1 MHIKYVESEKI
12 AKFIIKW
19 KLLVSKYDLYFLYPP
34 LTIVYTSPPMS
45 EKMLKFVEI
54 GQQNPPKRDKNSRK
68 EDFNE
73 IYSEFIKGKAN
84 EQSSRCSQCGVPFCQ
99 VHCPLSNNIPD
110 WLKLTAEGRHEEA
123 YQLSQSTNNM
133 PEVCGRICPQDRLC
147 EGNCV
152 IEQSG
157 HGTVTIGSIE
167 KYITETAWE
176 NGWVKPIKVINEI
189 NQSIGIIGAGPA
201 GLACGE
207 ELRKKGY
214 QVTIYDRYDRSGGLL
229 IYGIPN
235 FKLEKHVV
243 ERRIKLLKE
252 GGIQFVNN
260 FEVGKDATL
269 KELNEKHDAILIAT
283 GVYKAR
289 QLDIDTSSV
298 NNSIPAL
305 DFLIESNRTG
315 LGDSPSKNKYL
326 TAKDKHVVV
335 IGGGDTA
342 MDCVRTAIRQ
352 QAKEVTCLYR
362 RNKENMPGSAREVLN
377 AEQEGIKFNWLS
389 VPSKIISDSATAT
402 SMTYKVATLGEV
414 DESGRRKPIDTGVE
428 KQIKSDLIIQA
439 LGFEPEDLNH
449 NFKTNI
455 ELTSWKTVKV
465 DFKKFQTSNPK
476 IFAAGDIVRGASLVV
491 WAIHDGREVAKSI
504 HNFLQ
509 SSKIKKAS

>member
-1 MHIKYVESEKI
+1 MLEFHKKKSKNPSKTEPEKRIK
-12 AKFIIKW
+12 
-19 KLLVSKYDLYFLYPP
+19 
-34 LTIVYTSPPMS
+34 
-45 EKMLKFVEI
+45 
-54 GQQNPPKRDKNSRK
+54 
-68 EDFNE
+68 DFQE
-73 IYSEFIKGKAN
+73 IYSQFDKNDSI
-84 EQSSRCSQCGVPFCQ
+84 EQSSRCSQCGIPYCQ
-99 VHCPLSNNIPD
+99 IHCPLNNNIPD
-110 WLKLTAEGRHEEA
+110 WLRYIAEGRLEEA
-123 YQLSQSTNNM
+123 YQVSASTNAF
-133 PEVCGRICPQDRLC
+133 PEVCGRVCPQDRLC

-152 IEQSG
+152 VEQAG
-157 HGTVTIGSIE
+157 FGAITIGNLE
-167 KYITETAWE
+167 KYLTEIAWE
-176 NGWVKPIKVINEI
+176 KGWVKNLSSQNQYKQKVA
-189 NQSIGIIGAGPA
+189 IIGSGPA
-201 GLACGE
+201 GMAASAYLIQN
-207 ELRKKGY
+207 GY
-214 QVTIYDRYDRSGGLL
+214 KVDVYEKNDRAGGLM

-235 FKLEKHVV
+235 FKLDKKIV
-243 ERRIKLLKE
+243 ERRTEWLTDSGVVFNL
-252 GGIQFVNN
+252 NT
-260 FEVGKDATL
+260 EVGKNISFQDL
-269 KELNEKHDAILIAT
+269 EKDYDAILIAT

-289 QLDIDTSSV
+289 QLDIDTSTV

-476 IFAAGDIVRGASLVV
+476 IFAAGDIVTGASLDL
-491 WAIHDGREVAKSI
+491 WAIQDGREVPKSN
-504 HNFLQ
+504 HKFLQ

>member
-1 MHIKYVESEKI
+1 MLEFHKKKSKNPSKTEPEKRIK
-12 AKFIIKW
+12 
-19 KLLVSKYDLYFLYPP
+19 
-34 LTIVYTSPPMS
+34 
-45 EKMLKFVEI
+45 
-54 GQQNPPKRDKNSRK
+54 
-68 EDFNE
+68 DFQE
-73 IYSEFIKGKAN
+73 IYSQFDKNDSID
-84 EQSSRCSQCGVPFCQ
+84 QSSRCSQCGIPYCQ
-99 VHCPLSNNIPD
+99 IHCPLNNNIPD
-110 WLKLTAEGRHEEA
+110 WLRYIAEGRLEEA
-123 YQLSQSTNNM
+123 YQVSASTNAF
-133 PEVCGRICPQDRLC
+133 PEVCGRVCPQDRLC

-152 IEQSG
+152 GEQAG
-157 HGTVTIGSIE
+157 FGAITIGNLE
-167 KYITETAWE
+167 KYLTEIAWE
-176 NGWVKPIKVINEI
+176 RGWVKNLSSQNQYKQKVA
-189 NQSIGIIGAGPA
+189 IIGSGPA
-201 GLACGE
+201 GMAASAYLIQN
-207 ELRKKGY
+207 GY
-214 QVTIYDRYDRSGGLL
+214 KVDVYEKNDRAGGLM

-235 FKLEKHVV
+235 FKLDKKIV
-243 ERRIKLLKE
+243 ERRTEWLTDSGVVFNLNI
-252 GGIQFVNN
+252 
-260 FEVGKDATL
+260 EVGKNISFQDL
-269 KELNEKHDAILIAT
+269 EKDYDAILIAT

-389 VPSKIISDSATAT
+389 VPSKIISDSTTAT

>member
-1 MHIKYVESEKI
+1 MLEFHKKKSKNPSKTEPEKRIK
-12 AKFIIKW
+12 
-19 KLLVSKYDLYFLYPP
+19 
-34 LTIVYTSPPMS
+34 
-45 EKMLKFVEI
+45 
-54 GQQNPPKRDKNSRK
+54 
-68 EDFNE
+68 DFQE
-73 IYSEFIKGKAN
+73 IYSQFDKKDSV
-84 EQSSRCSQCGVPFCQ
+84 EQSSRCSQCGIPYCQ
-99 VHCPLSNNIPD
+99 IHCPLNNNIPD
-110 WLKLTAEGRHEEA
+110 WLRYIAEGRLEEA
-123 YQLSQSTNNM
+123 YQVSASTNAF
-133 PEVCGRICPQDRLC
+133 PEVCGRVCPQDRLC

-152 IEQSG
+152 VEQAG
-157 HGTVTIGSIE
+157 FGAITIGNLE
-167 KYITETAWE
+167 KYLTEIAWE
-176 NGWVKPIKVINEI
+176 KGWVKNLSSQ
-189 NQSIGIIGAGPA
+189 NQHKQRVAIIGSGPA
-201 GLACGE
+201 GMAASAYLTQN
-207 ELRKKGY
+207 GY
-214 QVTIYDRYDRSGGLL
+214 QVDVFEKNDRAGGLM

-235 FKLEKHVV
+235 FKLDKKIV
-243 ERRIKLLKE
+243 ERRTEWLTDSGVVFNL
-252 GGIQFVNN
+252 NS
-260 FEVGKDATL
+260 EVGKNISFQDL
-269 KELNEKHDAILIAT
+269 EKDYDAILIAT

>member
-1 MHIKYVESEKI
+1 MLEFHKKKSKNPSKTEPEKRIK
-12 AKFIIKW
+12 
-19 KLLVSKYDLYFLYPP
+19 
-34 LTIVYTSPPMS
+34 
-45 EKMLKFVEI
+45 
-54 GQQNPPKRDKNSRK
+54 
-68 EDFNE
+68 DFQE
-73 IYSEFIKGKAN
+73 IYSQFDKN
-84 EQSSRCSQCGVPFCQ
+84 DSVEQSSRCSQCGIPYCQ
-99 VHCPLSNNIPD
+99 IHCPLNNNIPD
-110 WLKLTAEGRHEEA
+110 WLRYIAEGRLEEA
-123 YQLSQSTNNM
+123 YQVSASTNAF
-133 PEVCGRICPQDRLC
+133 PEVCGRVCPQDRLC

-152 IEQSG
+152 VEQAG
-157 HGTVTIGSIE
+157 FGAITIGNLE
-167 KYITETAWE
+167 KYLTEIAWE
-176 NGWVKPIKVINEI
+176 KGWVKNLSSQNQYKQKVA
-189 NQSIGIIGAGPA
+189 IIGSGPA
-201 GLACGE
+201 GMAASAYLIQN
-207 ELRKKGY
+207 GY
-214 QVTIYDRYDRSGGLL
+214 KVDVYEKNDRAGGLM

-235 FKLEKHVV
+235 FKLDKKIV
-243 ERRIKLLKE
+243 ERRTEWLTDSGVVFNL
-252 GGIQFVNN
+252 NT
-260 FEVGKDATL
+260 EVGKNISFQDL
-269 KELNEKHDAILIAT
+269 EKDYDAILIAT

-289 QLDIDTSSV
+289 QLDIDTSTV

-389 VPSKIISDSATAT
+389 VPSKIISDSSTAT

>member
-1 MHIKYVESEKI
+1 MLEFHKKKSKNPSKTEPEKRIK
-12 AKFIIKW
+12 
-19 KLLVSKYDLYFLYPP
+19 
-34 LTIVYTSPPMS
+34 
-45 EKMLKFVEI
+45 
-54 GQQNPPKRDKNSRK
+54 
-68 EDFNE
+68 DFQE
-73 IYSEFIKGKAN
+73 IYSQFDKNDSI
-84 EQSSRCSQCGVPFCQ
+84 EQSSRCSQCGIPYCQ
-99 VHCPLSNNIPD
+99 IHCPLNNNIPD
-110 WLKLTAEGRHEEA
+110 WLRYIAEGRLEEA
-123 YQLSQSTNNM
+123 YQVSASTNAF
-133 PEVCGRICPQDRLC
+133 PEVCGRVCPQDRLC

-152 IEQSG
+152 VEQAG
-157 HGTVTIGSIE
+157 FGAITIGNLE
-167 KYITETAWE
+167 KYLTEIAWE
-176 NGWVKPIKVINEI
+176 KGWVKNLSSQNQYKQKVA
-189 NQSIGIIGAGPA
+189 IIGSGPA
-201 GLACGE
+201 GMAASAYLIQN
-207 ELRKKGY
+207 GY
-214 QVTIYDRYDRSGGLL
+214 KVDVYEKNDRAGGLM

-235 FKLEKHVV
+235 FKLDKKIV
-243 ERRIKLLKE
+243 ERRTEWLTDSGVVFNL
-252 GGIQFVNN
+252 NT
-260 FEVGKDATL
+260 EVGKNISFQDL
-269 KELNEKHDAILIAT
+269 EKDYDAILIAT

-289 QLDIDTSSV
+289 ELDIDTSTV

-389 VPSKIISDSATAT
+389 VPSKIISDSTTAT

>member
-1 MHIKYVESEKI
+1 MLEFHKKKSKNPSKTEPEKRIK
-12 AKFIIKW
+12 
-19 KLLVSKYDLYFLYPP
+19 
-34 LTIVYTSPPMS
+34 
-45 EKMLKFVEI
+45 
-54 GQQNPPKRDKNSRK
+54 
-68 EDFNE
+68 DFQE
-73 IYSEFIKGKAN
+73 IYSQFDKNDSI
-84 EQSSRCSQCGVPFCQ
+84 EQSSRCSQCGIPYCQ
-99 VHCPLSNNIPD
+99 IHCPLNNNIPD
-110 WLKLTAEGRHEEA
+110 WLRYIAEGRLEEA
-123 YQLSQSTNNM
+123 YQVSASTNAF
-133 PEVCGRICPQDRLC
+133 PEVCGRVCPQDRLC

-152 IEQSG
+152 VEQAG
-157 HGTVTIGSIE
+157 FGAITIGNLE
-167 KYITETAWE
+167 KYLTEIAWE
-176 NGWVKPIKVINEI
+176 KGWVKNLSSQNQYKQKVA
-189 NQSIGIIGAGPA
+189 IIGSGPA
-201 GLACGE
+201 GMAASAYLIQN
-207 ELRKKGY
+207 GY
-214 QVTIYDRYDRSGGLL
+214 KVDVYEKNDRAGGLM

-235 FKLEKHVV
+235 FKLDKKIV
-243 ERRIKLLKE
+243 ERRTEWLTNSGVVFNL
-252 GGIQFVNN
+252 NT
-260 FEVGKDATL
+260 EVGKNISFQDL
-269 KELNEKHDAILIAT
+269 EKDYDAILIAT

-289 QLDIDTSSV
+289 QLDIDTSTV

-389 VPSKIISDSATAT
+389 VPSKIISDSSTAT

>member
-1 MHIKYVESEKI
+1 MLEFHKKKPKNPSKTEPEKRIK
-12 AKFIIKW
+12 
-19 KLLVSKYDLYFLYPP
+19 
-34 LTIVYTSPPMS
+34 
-45 EKMLKFVEI
+45 
-54 GQQNPPKRDKNSRK
+54 
-68 EDFNE
+68 DFQE
-73 IYSEFIKGKAN
+73 IYSQFDKN
-84 EQSSRCSQCGVPFCQ
+84 DSVEQSSRCSQCGIPYCQ
-99 VHCPLSNNIPD
+99 IHCPLNNNIPD
-110 WLKLTAEGRHEEA
+110 WLRYIAEGRLEEA
-123 YQLSQSTNNM
+123 YQVSASTNAF
-133 PEVCGRICPQDRLC
+133 PEVCGRVCPQDRLC

-152 IEQSG
+152 VEQAG
-157 HGTVTIGSIE
+157 FGAITIGNLE
-167 KYITETAWE
+167 KYLTEIAWE
-176 NGWVKPIKVINEI
+176 KGWVKNLSSQNQFKQKVA
-189 NQSIGIIGAGPA
+189 IIGSGPA
-201 GLACGE
+201 GMAASAYLTQN
-207 ELRKKGY
+207 GY
-214 QVTIYDRYDRSGGLL
+214 QVDVFEKNDRAGGLM

-235 FKLEKHVV
+235 FKLDKKIV
-243 ERRIKLLKE
+243 ERRTEWLLESGVK
-252 GGIQFVNN
+252 FNLN
-260 FEVGKDATL
+260 MEVGKNISFQDL
-269 KELNEKHDAILIAT
+269 EKDYDAILIAT

-289 QLDIDTSSV
+289 KLDIDTSSV
-298 NNSIPAL
+298 DNSIPAL

-315 LGDSPSKNKYL
+315 LGDSPSNNKFL
-326 TAKDKHVVV
+326 TAKDKSVVV

-389 VPSKIISDSATAT
+389 VPSKIISDNSTAT
-402 SMTYKVATLGEV
+402 SMTYKVAALGEV
-414 DESGRRKPIDTGVE
+414 DESGRRKPVDTGVE

-439 LGFEPEDLNH
+439 LGFEPEDLNY

-465 DFKKFQTSNPK
+465 DFKKFQTSNQK

>member
-1 MHIKYVESEKI
+1 MLEFHKKKSKNPSKVEPEKRIK
-12 AKFIIKW
+12 
-19 KLLVSKYDLYFLYPP
+19 
-34 LTIVYTSPPMS
+34 
-45 EKMLKFVEI
+45 
-54 GQQNPPKRDKNSRK
+54 
-68 EDFNE
+68 DFQE
-73 IYSEFIKGKAN
+73 IYSQFDKNDSI
-84 EQSSRCSQCGVPFCQ
+84 EQSSRCSQCGIPYCQ
-99 VHCPLSNNIPD
+99 IHCPLNNNIPD
-110 WLKLTAEGRHEEA
+110 WLRYIAEGRLEEA
-123 YQLSQSTNNM
+123 YQVSASTNAF
-133 PEVCGRICPQDRLC
+133 PEVCGRVCPQDRLC

-152 IEQSG
+152 VEQAG
-157 HGTVTIGSIE
+157 FGAITIGNLE
-167 KYITETAWE
+167 KYLTEIAWE
-176 NGWVKPIKVINEI
+176 KGWVKNLSSQ
-189 NQSIGIIGAGPA
+189 NQHKQRVAIIGSGPA
-201 GLACGE
+201 GMAASTYLIQN
-207 ELRKKGY
+207 GY
-214 QVTIYDRYDRSGGLL
+214 QVDVFEKNDRAGGLM

-235 FKLEKHVV
+235 FKLDKKIV
-243 ERRIKLLKE
+243 ERRTEWLTDSGVVFNL
-252 GGIQFVNN
+252 NT
-260 FEVGKDATL
+260 EVGKNISFQDL
-269 KELNEKHDAILIAT
+269 EKDYDAILIAT

-305 DFLIESNRTG
+305 DFLIESNRAG

-389 VPSKIISDSATAT
+389 VPSKIISDSSTAT

-504 HNFLQ
+504 HNFLK

>member
-1 MHIKYVESEKI
+1 MLEFHKKKPKNPSKTEPEKRIK
-12 AKFIIKW
+12 
-19 KLLVSKYDLYFLYPP
+19 
-34 LTIVYTSPPMS
+34 
-45 EKMLKFVEI
+45 
-54 GQQNPPKRDKNSRK
+54 
-68 EDFNE
+68 DFQE
-73 IYSEFIKGKAN
+73 IYSQFDKN
-84 EQSSRCSQCGVPFCQ
+84 DSVEQSSRCSQCGIPYCQ
-99 VHCPLSNNIPD
+99 IHCPLNNNIPD
-110 WLKLTAEGRHEEA
+110 WLRYIAEGRLEEA
-123 YQLSQSTNNM
+123 YQVSASTNAF
-133 PEVCGRICPQDRLC
+133 PEVCGRVCPQDRLC

-152 IEQSG
+152 VEQAG
-157 HGTVTIGSIE
+157 FGAITIGNLE
-167 KYITETAWE
+167 KYLTEIAWE
-176 NGWVKPIKVINEI
+176 KGWVKNLSSQNQFKQKVA
-189 NQSIGIIGAGPA
+189 IIGSGPA
-201 GLACGE
+201 GMAASAYLTQN
-207 ELRKKGY
+207 GY
-214 QVTIYDRYDRSGGLL
+214 QVDVFEKNDRAGGLM

-235 FKLEKHVV
+235 FKLDKKIV
-243 ERRIKLLKE
+243 ERRTEWLLESGVK
-252 GGIQFVNN
+252 FNLN
-260 FEVGKDATL
+260 MEVGKNISFQDL
-269 KELNEKHDAILIAT
+269 EKDYDAILIAT

-289 QLDIDTSSV
+289 KLDIDTSSV
-298 NNSIPAL
+298 DNSIPAL

-315 LGDSPSKNKYL
+315 LGDSPSNNKFL
-326 TAKDKHVVV
+326 TAKNKNVVV

-389 VPSKIISDSATAT
+389 VPSKIISDNSTAT
-402 SMTYKVATLGEV
+402 SMTYKVASLGEV
-414 DESGRRKPIDTGVE
+414 DESGRRKPVDTGVE

-439 LGFEPEDLNH
+439 LGFEPEDLNL

>member
-1 MHIKYVESEKI
+1 MLEFHKKKSKNPSKTEPEKRIK
-12 AKFIIKW
+12 
-19 KLLVSKYDLYFLYPP
+19 
-34 LTIVYTSPPMS
+34 
-45 EKMLKFVEI
+45 
-54 GQQNPPKRDKNSRK
+54 
-68 EDFNE
+68 DFQE
-73 IYSEFIKGKAN
+73 IYSQFDKNDSI
-84 EQSSRCSQCGVPFCQ
+84 EQSSRCSQCGIPYCQ
-99 VHCPLSNNIPD
+99 IHCPLNNNIPD
-110 WLKLTAEGRHEEA
+110 WLRYIAEGRLEEA
-123 YQLSQSTNNM
+123 YQVSASTNAF
-133 PEVCGRICPQDRLC
+133 PEVCGRVCPQDRLC

-152 IEQSG
+152 VEQAG
-157 HGTVTIGSIE
+157 FGAITIGNLE
-167 KYITETAWE
+167 KYLTEIAWE
-176 NGWVKPIKVINEI
+176 RGWVKNLSSQNQYKQKVA
-189 NQSIGIIGAGPA
+189 IIGSGPA
-201 GLACGE
+201 GMAASAYLTQN
-207 ELRKKGY
+207 GY
-214 QVTIYDRYDRSGGLL
+214 QVDVFEKNDRAGGLM

-235 FKLEKHVV
+235 FKLDKKNV
-243 ERRIKLLKE
+243 ERRTEWLTDSGVVFNL
-252 GGIQFVNN
+252 NT
-260 FEVGKDATL
+260 EVGKNISFQDL
-269 KELNEKHDAILIAT
+269 EKDYDAILIAT

-289 QLDIDTSSV
+289 QLDIDTSTV

-389 VPSKIISDSATAT
+389 VPSKIISDSSTAI

>member
-1 MHIKYVESEKI
+1 MLEFHKKKSKNPSKTEPEKRIK
-12 AKFIIKW
+12 
-19 KLLVSKYDLYFLYPP
+19 
-34 LTIVYTSPPMS
+34 
-45 EKMLKFVEI
+45 
-54 GQQNPPKRDKNSRK
+54 
-68 EDFNE
+68 DFQE
-73 IYSEFIKGKAN
+73 IYSQFDKN
-84 EQSSRCSQCGVPFCQ
+84 DSVEQSSRCSQCGIPYCQ
-99 VHCPLSNNIPD
+99 IHCPLNNNIPD
-110 WLKLTAEGRHEEA
+110 WLRYIAEGRLEEA
-123 YQLSQSTNNM
+123 YQVSASTNAF
-133 PEVCGRICPQDRLC
+133 PEVCGRVCPQDRLC

-152 IEQSG
+152 VEQAG
-157 HGTVTIGSIE
+157 FGAITIGNLE
-167 KYITETAWE
+167 KYLTEIAWE
-176 NGWVKPIKVINEI
+176 KGWVKNLSSQ
-189 NQSIGIIGAGPA
+189 NQHKQRVAIIGSGPA
-201 GLACGE
+201 GMAASAYLTQN
-207 ELRKKGY
+207 GY
-214 QVTIYDRYDRSGGLL
+214 QVDVFEKNDRAGGLM

-235 FKLEKHVV
+235 FKLDKKIV
-243 ERRIKLLKE
+243 ERRTEWLTESGVTFNLKT
-252 GGIQFVNN
+252 
-260 FEVGKDATL
+260 EVGKNISFQDL
-269 KELNEKHDAILIAT
+269 EKDYDAILIAT

-389 VPSKIISDSATAT
+389 VPSKIISDSSTAT

>member
-1 MHIKYVESEKI
+1 MLEFHKKKSKNPSKTEPEKRIK
-12 AKFIIKW
+12 
-19 KLLVSKYDLYFLYPP
+19 
-34 LTIVYTSPPMS
+34 
-45 EKMLKFVEI
+45 
-54 GQQNPPKRDKNSRK
+54 
-68 EDFNE
+68 DFQE
-73 IYSEFIKGKAN
+73 IYSQFDKN
-84 EQSSRCSQCGVPFCQ
+84 DSVEQSSRCSQCGIPYCQ
-99 VHCPLSNNIPD
+99 IHCPLNNNIPD
-110 WLKLTAEGRHEEA
+110 WLRYIAEGRLEEA
-123 YQLSQSTNNM
+123 YQVSASTNAF
-133 PEVCGRICPQDRLC
+133 PEVCGRVCPQDRLC

-152 IEQSG
+152 VEQAG
-157 HGTVTIGSIE
+157 FGAITIGNLE
-167 KYITETAWE
+167 KYLTEIAWE
-176 NGWVKPIKVINEI
+176 KGWVKNLSSQ
-189 NQSIGIIGAGPA
+189 NQHKQRVAIIGSGPA
-201 GLACGE
+201 GMAASAYLTQN
-207 ELRKKGY
+207 GY
-214 QVTIYDRYDRSGGLL
+214 QVEVFEKNDRAGGLM

-235 FKLEKHVV
+235 FKLDKKIV
-243 ERRIKLLKE
+243 ERRTEWLTESGVTFNL
-252 GGIQFVNN
+252 NM
-260 FEVGKDATL
+260 EVGKNISFQDL
-269 KELNEKHDAILIAT
+269 EKDYDAILIAT

-389 VPSKIISDSATAT
+389 VPSKIITDSSTAT
-402 SMTYKVATLGEV
+402 NMTYKVATLGEV

-439 LGFEPEDLNH
+439 LGFEPEDLNN

-509 SSKIKKAS
+509 NSKIKKAS

>member
-1 MHIKYVESEKI
+1 MLEFHKKKSKNPSKTEPEKRIK
-12 AKFIIKW
+12 
-19 KLLVSKYDLYFLYPP
+19 
-34 LTIVYTSPPMS
+34 
-45 EKMLKFVEI
+45 
-54 GQQNPPKRDKNSRK
+54 
-68 EDFNE
+68 DFQE
-73 IYSEFIKGKAN
+73 IYSQFDKNDSI
-84 EQSSRCSQCGVPFCQ
+84 EQSSRCSQCGIPYCQ
-99 VHCPLSNNIPD
+99 IHCPLNNNIPD
-110 WLKLTAEGRHEEA
+110 WLRYIAEGRLEEA
-123 YQLSQSTNNM
+123 YQVSASTNAF
-133 PEVCGRICPQDRLC
+133 PEVCGRVCPQDRLC

-152 IEQSG
+152 VEQAG
-157 HGTVTIGSIE
+157 FGAITIGNLE
-167 KYITETAWE
+167 KYLTEIAWE
-176 NGWVKPIKVINEI
+176 KGWVKNLSSQNQYKQKVA
-189 NQSIGIIGAGPA
+189 IIGSGPA
-201 GLACGE
+201 GMAASAYLIQN
-207 ELRKKGY
+207 GY
-214 QVTIYDRYDRSGGLL
+214 QVDVFEKNDRAGGLM

-235 FKLEKHVV
+235 FKLDKKIV
-243 ERRIKLLKE
+243 ERRTEWLTDSGVVFNL
-252 GGIQFVNN
+252 NM
-260 FEVGKDATL
+260 EVGKNISFQDL
-269 KELNEKHDAILIAT
+269 EKDYDAILIAT

>member
-1 MHIKYVESEKI
+1 MLEFHKKKSKNPSKTEPEKRIK
-12 AKFIIKW
+12 
-19 KLLVSKYDLYFLYPP
+19 
-34 LTIVYTSPPMS
+34 
-45 EKMLKFVEI
+45 
-54 GQQNPPKRDKNSRK
+54 
-68 EDFNE
+68 DFQE
-73 IYSEFIKGKAN
+73 IYSQFDKN
-84 EQSSRCSQCGVPFCQ
+84 DSVEQSSRCSQCGIPYCQ
-99 VHCPLSNNIPD
+99 IHCPLNNNIPD
-110 WLKLTAEGRHEEA
+110 WLRYIAEGRLEEA
-123 YQLSQSTNNM
+123 YQVSASTNAF
-133 PEVCGRICPQDRLC
+133 PEVCGRVCPQDRLC

-152 IEQSG
+152 VEQAG
-157 HGTVTIGSIE
+157 FGAITIGNLE
-167 KYITETAWE
+167 KYLTEIAWE
-176 NGWVKPIKVINEI
+176 KGWVKNLSSQNQYKQKVAV
-189 NQSIGIIGAGPA
+189 IGSGPA
-201 GLACGE
+201 GMAASAYLIQN
-207 ELRKKGY
+207 GY
-214 QVTIYDRYDRSGGLL
+214 QVDVYEKNDRAGGLM

-235 FKLEKHVV
+235 FKLDKKIV
-243 ERRIKLLKE
+243 ERRTEWLTDSGVVFNL
-252 GGIQFVNN
+252 NT
-260 FEVGKDATL
+260 EVGKNISFQDL
-269 KELNEKHDAILIAT
+269 EKDYDAILIAT

-389 VPSKIISDSATAT
+389 VPSKIISNSAIAT

-439 LGFEPEDLNH
+439 LGFEPEDLNY

>member
-1 MHIKYVESEKI
+1 MLEFHKKKSKNPSKTEPEKRIK
-12 AKFIIKW
+12 
-19 KLLVSKYDLYFLYPP
+19 
-34 LTIVYTSPPMS
+34 
-45 EKMLKFVEI
+45 
-54 GQQNPPKRDKNSRK
+54 
-68 EDFNE
+68 DFQE
-73 IYSEFIKGKAN
+73 IYSQFDKNDSI
-84 EQSSRCSQCGVPFCQ
+84 EQSSRCSQCGIPYCQ
-99 VHCPLSNNIPD
+99 IHCPLNNNIPD
-110 WLKLTAEGRHEEA
+110 WLRYIAEGRLEEA
-123 YQLSQSTNNM
+123 YQVSASTNAF
-133 PEVCGRICPQDRLC
+133 PEVCGRVCPQDRLC

-152 IEQSG
+152 VEQAG
-157 HGTVTIGSIE
+157 FGAITIGNLE
-167 KYITETAWE
+167 KYLTEIAWE
-176 NGWVKPIKVINEI
+176 KGWVKNLSSQNQYKQKVA
-189 NQSIGIIGAGPA
+189 IIGSGPA
-201 GLACGE
+201 GMAASAYLIQN
-207 ELRKKGY
+207 GY
-214 QVTIYDRYDRSGGLL
+214 KVDVYEKNDRAGGLM

-235 FKLEKHVV
+235 FKLDKKIV
-243 ERRIKLLKE
+243 ERRTEWLTDSGVVFNL
-252 GGIQFVNN
+252 NT
-260 FEVGKDATL
+260 EVGKNISFQDL
-269 KELNEKHDAILIAT
+269 EKDYDAILIAT

-377 AEQEGIKFNWLS
+377 AEQEGIKFNWLY

>member
-1 MHIKYVESEKI
+1 MLEFHKKKSKNPSKTEPEKRIK
-12 AKFIIKW
+12 
-19 KLLVSKYDLYFLYPP
+19 
-34 LTIVYTSPPMS
+34 
-45 EKMLKFVEI
+45 
-54 GQQNPPKRDKNSRK
+54 
-68 EDFNE
+68 DFQE
-73 IYSEFIKGKAN
+73 IYSQFDKN
-84 EQSSRCSQCGVPFCQ
+84 DSVEQSSRCSQCGIPYCQ
-99 VHCPLSNNIPD
+99 IHCPLNNNIPD
-110 WLKLTAEGRHEEA
+110 WLRYIAEGRLEEA
-123 YQLSQSTNNM
+123 YQVSASTNAF
-133 PEVCGRICPQDRLC
+133 PEVCGRVCPQDRLC

-152 IEQSG
+152 VEQAG
-157 HGTVTIGSIE
+157 FGAITIGNLE
-167 KYITETAWE
+167 KYLTEIAWE
-176 NGWVKPIKVINEI
+176 KGWVKNLSSQ
-189 NQSIGIIGAGPA
+189 NQHKQRVAIIGSGPA
-201 GLACGE
+201 GMAASAYLTQN
-207 ELRKKGY
+207 GY
-214 QVTIYDRYDRSGGLL
+214 QVDVFEKNDRAGGLM

-235 FKLEKHVV
+235 FKLDKKIV
-243 ERRIKLLKE
+243 ERRTEWLTNSGVVFNL
-252 GGIQFVNN
+252 NT
-260 FEVGKDATL
+260 EVGKNISFQDL
-269 KELNEKHDAILIAT
+269 EKDYDAILIAT

-389 VPSKIISDSATAT
+389 VPSKIISDNSTAT

-504 HNFLQ
+504 HNYLQ

>member
-1 MHIKYVESEKI
+1 MLEFHKKKSKNPSKTEPEKRIK
-12 AKFIIKW
+12 
-19 KLLVSKYDLYFLYPP
+19 
-34 LTIVYTSPPMS
+34 
-45 EKMLKFVEI
+45 
-54 GQQNPPKRDKNSRK
+54 
-68 EDFNE
+68 DFQE
-73 IYSEFIKGKAN
+73 IYSQFDKN
-84 EQSSRCSQCGVPFCQ
+84 DSVEQSSRCSQCGIPYCQ
-99 VHCPLSNNIPD
+99 IHCPLNNNIPD
-110 WLKLTAEGRHEEA
+110 WLRYIAEGRLEEA
-123 YQLSQSTNNM
+123 YQVSASTNAF
-133 PEVCGRICPQDRLC
+133 PEVCGRVCPQDRLC

-152 IEQSG
+152 VEQAG
-157 HGTVTIGSIE
+157 FGAITIGNLE
-167 KYITETAWE
+167 KYLTEIAWE
-176 NGWVKPIKVINEI
+176 KGWVKNLSSQNQFKQKVA
-189 NQSIGIIGAGPA
+189 IIGSGPA
-201 GLACGE
+201 GMAASAYLIQN
-207 ELRKKGY
+207 GY
-214 QVTIYDRYDRSGGLL
+214 QVDVYEKNDRAGGLM

-235 FKLEKHVV
+235 FKLDKKIV
-243 ERRIKLLKE
+243 ERRTEWLTDSGVVFNL
-252 GGIQFVNN
+252 NT
-260 FEVGKDATL
+260 EVGKNISFQDL
-269 KELNEKHDAILIAT
+269 EKDYDAILIST

-305 DFLIESNRTG
+305 DFLIESNRVG
-315 LGDSPSKNKYL
+315 LGDSPTKNKYL

-362 RNKENMPGSAREVLN
+362 RNRENMPGSAREVLN

-389 VPSKIISDSATAT
+389 VPSKIISDNYTAT

-449 NFKTNI
+449 NFNTNI

>member
-1 MHIKYVESEKI
+1 MLEFHKKKSKNPSKTEPEKRIK
-12 AKFIIKW
+12 
-19 KLLVSKYDLYFLYPP
+19 
-34 LTIVYTSPPMS
+34 
-45 EKMLKFVEI
+45 
-54 GQQNPPKRDKNSRK
+54 
-68 EDFNE
+68 DFQE
-73 IYSEFIKGKAN
+73 IYSQFDKNDSI
-84 EQSSRCSQCGVPFCQ
+84 EQSSRCSQCGIPYCQ
-99 VHCPLSNNIPD
+99 IHCPLNNNIPD
-110 WLKLTAEGRHEEA
+110 WLRYIAEGRLEEA
-123 YQLSQSTNNM
+123 YQVSASTNAF
-133 PEVCGRICPQDRLC
+133 PEVCGRVCPQDRLC

-152 IEQSG
+152 VEQAG
-157 HGTVTIGSIE
+157 FGAITIGNLE
-167 KYITETAWE
+167 KYLTEIAWE
-176 NGWVKPIKVINEI
+176 KGWVKNLSSQNQYKQKVA
-189 NQSIGIIGAGPA
+189 IIGSGPA
-201 GLACGE
+201 GMAASAYLIQN
-207 ELRKKGY
+207 GY
-214 QVTIYDRYDRSGGLL
+214 KVDVYEKNDRAGGLM

-235 FKLEKHVV
+235 FKLDKKIV
-243 ERRIKLLKE
+243 ERRTEWLTDSGVVFNL
-252 GGIQFVNN
+252 NT
-260 FEVGKDATL
+260 EVGKNISFQDL
-269 KELNEKHDAILIAT
+269 EKDYDAILIAT

-389 VPSKIISDSATAT
+389 VPSKIISDSSTAT

>member
-1 MHIKYVESEKI
+1 MLEFHKKKSKNPSKTEPEKRIK
-12 AKFIIKW
+12 
-19 KLLVSKYDLYFLYPP
+19 
-34 LTIVYTSPPMS
+34 
-45 EKMLKFVEI
+45 
-54 GQQNPPKRDKNSRK
+54 
-68 EDFNE
+68 DFQE
-73 IYSEFIKGKAN
+73 IYSQFDRNDSI
-84 EQSSRCSQCGVPFCQ
+84 EQSSRCSQCGIPYCQ
-99 VHCPLSNNIPD
+99 IHCPLNNNIPD
-110 WLKLTAEGRHEEA
+110 WLRYIAEGRLEEA
-123 YQLSQSTNNM
+123 YQVSASTNAF
-133 PEVCGRICPQDRLC
+133 PEVCGRVCPQDRLC

-152 IEQSG
+152 VEQAG
-157 HGTVTIGSIE
+157 FGAITIGNLE
-167 KYITETAWE
+167 KYLTEIAWE
-176 NGWVKPIKVINEI
+176 KGWVKNLSSQNQYKQKVA
-189 NQSIGIIGAGPA
+189 IIGSGPA
-201 GLACGE
+201 GMAASAYLIQN
-207 ELRKKGY
+207 GY
-214 QVTIYDRYDRSGGLL
+214 KVDVYEKNDRAGGLM

-235 FKLEKHVV
+235 FKLDKKIV
-243 ERRIKLLKE
+243 ERRTEWLTDSGVVFNL
-252 GGIQFVNN
+252 NT
-260 FEVGKDATL
+260 EVGKNISFQDL
-269 KELNEKHDAILIAT
+269 EKDYDAILIAT

-305 DFLIESNRTG
+305 EFLIESNRTG
-315 LGDSPSKNKYL
+315 LGDTPSKNKYL

-439 LGFEPEDLNH
+439 LGFEPEDLNQ
-449 NFKTNI
+449 NFNTNI

>member
-1 MHIKYVESEKI
+1 MLEFHKKKSKNPSKTEPEKRIK
-12 AKFIIKW
+12 
-19 KLLVSKYDLYFLYPP
+19 
-34 LTIVYTSPPMS
+34 
-45 EKMLKFVEI
+45 
-54 GQQNPPKRDKNSRK
+54 
-68 EDFNE
+68 DFQE
-73 IYSEFIKGKAN
+73 IYSQFDKN
-84 EQSSRCSQCGVPFCQ
+84 DSVEQSSRCSQCGIPYCQ
-99 VHCPLSNNIPD
+99 IHCPLNNNIPD
-110 WLKLTAEGRHEEA
+110 WLRYIAEGRLEEA
-123 YQLSQSTNNM
+123 YQVSASTNAF
-133 PEVCGRICPQDRLC
+133 PEVCGRVCPQDRLC

-152 IEQSG
+152 VEQAG
-157 HGTVTIGSIE
+157 FGAITIGNLE
-167 KYITETAWE
+167 KYLTEIAWE
-176 NGWVKPIKVINEI
+176 KGWVKNLSSQ
-189 NQSIGIIGAGPA
+189 NQHKQRVAIIGSGPA
-201 GLACGE
+201 GMAASAYLTQN
-207 ELRKKGY
+207 GY
-214 QVTIYDRYDRSGGLL
+214 QVDVFEKNDRAGGLM

-235 FKLEKHVV
+235 FKLDKKIV
-243 ERRIKLLKE
+243 ERRTEWLTESGVTFNLKT
-252 GGIQFVNN
+252 
-260 FEVGKDATL
+260 EVGKNISFQDL
-269 KELNEKHDAILIAT
+269 EKDYDAILIAT

-289 QLDIDTSSV
+289 QLEIDTSSI

-389 VPSKIISDSATAT
+389 VPSKIISDSSTAT

-509 SSKIKKAS
+509 NSKIKKAS

>member
-1 MHIKYVESEKI
+1 MLEFHNKKSKNPSKKDPEKRIK
-12 AKFIIKW
+12 
-19 KLLVSKYDLYFLYPP
+19 
-34 LTIVYTSPPMS
+34 
-45 EKMLKFVEI
+45 
-54 GQQNPPKRDKNSRK
+54 
-68 EDFNE
+68 DFQE
-73 IYSEFIKGKAN
+73 IYSQFDKN
-84 EQSSRCSQCGVPFCQ
+84 DSVEQSSRCSQCGIPYCQ
-99 VHCPLSNNIPD
+99 IHCPLNNNIPD
-110 WLKLTAEGRHEEA
+110 WLRYIAEGRLEEA
-123 YQLSQSTNNM
+123 YQVSASTNAF
-133 PEVCGRICPQDRLC
+133 PEVCGRVCPQDRLC

-152 IEQSG
+152 VEQAG
-157 HGTVTIGSIE
+157 FGAITIGNLE
-167 KYITETAWE
+167 KYLTEIAWE
-176 NGWVKPIKVINEI
+176 KGWVKNLSSQNQYQQKVAV
-189 NQSIGIIGAGPA
+189 IGSGPA
-201 GLACGE
+201 GMAASAYLIQN
-207 ELRKKGY
+207 GY
-214 QVTIYDRYDRSGGLL
+214 QVDVYEKNDRAGGLM

-235 FKLEKHVV
+235 FKLDKKIV
-243 ERRIKLLKE
+243 ERRTEWLTNSGVVFNL
-252 GGIQFVNN
+252 NT
-260 FEVGKDATL
+260 EVGKNISFQDL
-269 KELNEKHDAILIAT
+269 EKDYDAILIAT

-389 VPSKIISDSATAT
+389 VPSKIISDNSTAT